1 MGIFTDIATSSGGA
15 LLQGVLDEAD
25 NIAKQDAQTNAIVA
39 QNALDKENEAFKK
52 TELAFK
58 HRDELVKTI
67 VANAEEFGIVPGDLT
82 IEQIADR
89 LVGKV
94 FNNQRSIF
102 ELPNFASVSNA
113 FARNLAK
120 LPGEEIILDNPYI
133 ASQDLFNQ
141 EAEKHS
147 ARISAITKMPKADK
161 LLHNIKKAES
171 KVESPEVMF
180 NKAMTIAP
188 ISAKAYG
195 ILGFYPDSKE
205 GRDALAFQKTSLI
218 VANARFYHP
227 DDPKARAQFMER
239 KLFENQI
246 DPFAAL
252 QFKNPMNFRQIT
264 SVLDQMSANT
274 STQMLML
281 TNKMNNPELT
291 EEGRL
296 EIKGQ
301 IDQLVLEQMR
311 QVNNASSIAIMQ
323 MVGRNVPVDQS
334 MINTEAPT
342 LDEGATGA
350 QIKTGERK
358 IKPQRLGGK
367 DKTIK
372 KDEVKQ
378 QPKKKESILTP
389 GLKFKNRGEGVELGE
404 MDTLPTAEEK
414 KATKPNPGAGA
425 VSRGKRRDNKT
436 VKVDEQKQED
446 TIQQDDILP
455 DDGFIQPDSISALQ
469 ADFRLNTVNKNY
481 IINQWSKKY
490 QGEDNVADRR
500 RVNRDLLF
508 RSVKI
513 PEEAESQ
520 IAQVAEVFAGQNNFT
535 EDNIMEMLGA
545 IGFFES
551 KYRTKVQKDGGPA
564 RSYWQVEPKTAKDIL
579 KQNMQAS
586 NPILGQKFND
596 LFKDKYADQ
605 IGDGTALQYFASLND
620 KQLSNL
626 LENDGLFAAAMAGF
640 KVVTTFDAFNTKGA

>member
-25 NIAKQDAQTNAIVA
+25 NIARQDAQTNAVVA

-58 HRDELVKTI
+58 HKDELVKTI
-67 VANAEEFGIVPGDLT
+67 IANAEEFGIVPGELT
-82 IEQIADR
+82 VDQIADR
-89 LVGKV
+89 LVSKV

-102 ELPNFASVSNA
+102 ELPNFASVSTA

-147 ARISAITKMPKADK
+147 ARISAITKMPKADR
-161 LLHNIKKAES
+161 LLHNIKKAEE

-188 ISAKAYG
+188 LSAKAYG

-227 DDPKARAQFMER
+227 DDPNARAQFVER

-252 QFKNPMNFRQIT
+252 QFTSPMNFRQIT
-264 SVLDQMSANT
+264 NVLDQMSANV
-274 STQMLML
+274 SGQMLIL

-296 EIKGQ
+296 EIKDQ
-301 IDQLVLEQMR
+301 IDNLILEQMK
-311 QVNNASSIAIMQ
+311 QVNNASGIAVRQ
-323 MVGRNVPVDQS
+323 VAGKNVPVDRS
-334 MINTEAPT
+334 MISTEAPT
-342 LDEGATGA
+342 VDQDTISIDQDKRKIRPSRFGNR
-350 QIKTGERK
+350 KK
-358 IKPQRLGGK
+358 IKPDDSEDDSKKQP
-367 DKTIK
+367 IK
-372 KDEVKQ
+372 RPNLKRGVLSRNQNTELDETDTK
-378 QPKKKESILTP
+378 
-389 GLKFKNRGEGVELGE
+389 RGRI
-404 MDTLPTAEEK
+404 P
-414 KATKPNPGAGA
+414 
-425 VSRGKRRDNKT
+425 RGNKGT
-436 VKVDEQKQED
+436 VKVDEQKQEN
-446 TIQQDDILP
+446 IIEQDDMLP
-455 DDGFIQPDSISALQ
+455 DDGTIQPDSISALQ
-469 ADFRLNTVNKNY
+469 ADFKLDTVNKNY

-490 QGEDNVADRR
+490 QGKDRLIDR
-500 RVNRDLLF
+500 LRVNKELTLGSFD
-508 RSVKI
+508 V
-513 PEEAESQ
+513 PDEAQLQ
-520 IAQVAEVFAGQNNFT
+520 IAQVADVFKGQNNFT
-535 EDNIMEMLGA
+535 EDNIMEMLSA

-551 KYRTKVQKDGGPA
+551 KYQTKVQREGGPA
-564 RSYWQVEPKTAKDIL
+564 RSYWQVEPETAKDIL
-579 KQNMQAS
+579 KQNMQAN

>member
-25 NIAKQDAQTNAIVA
+25 NIARQDAQTNAVVA
-39 QNALDKENEAFKK
+39 QNALEKENEAFKK

-82 IEQIADR
+82 IEQMADR

-102 ELPNFASVSNA
+102 ELPNFASVSTA
-113 FARNLAK
+113 FAKNLAK
-120 LPGEEIILDNPYI
+120 LPGEEIVLDNPYI

-141 EAEKHS
+141 EAELHS

-161 LLHNIKKAES
+161 LLHNIKKAEE

-301 IDQLVLEQMR
+301 IDNLTLEQMR
-311 QVNNASSIAIMQ
+311 QVNNASNIAIMQ

-334 MINTEAPT
+334 MINTEAPIV
-342 LDEGATGA
+342 DEGATGA
-350 QIKTGERK
+350 QIESDERK
-358 IKPQRLGGK
+358 IKPQRFGTK
-367 DKTIK
+367 RKTITQ
-372 KDEVKQ
+372 DEPKQ

-389 GLKFKNRGEGVELGE
+389 GLKLKKDKKDDEV
-404 MDTLPTAEEK
+404 DTTEEIK
-414 KATKPNPGAGA
+414 GTTTQPSPGSGGIQG
-425 VSRGKRRDNKT
+425 SRGAPKGT

-446 TIQQDDILP
+446 TIQQDDMLP
-455 DDGFIQPDSISALQ
+455 DDGTIQPDSISALQ

-490 QGEDNVADRR
+490 QGQDNVADRR

-579 KQNMQAS
+579 KQNMQAN

>member
-15 LLQGVLDEAD
+15 ILQGVLDEAD
-25 NIAKQDAQTNAIVA
+25 NIARQDAQTNAVVA

-58 HRDELVKTI
+58 HKDELVKTI
-67 VANAEEFGIVPGDLT
+67 VANAEEFGIVAGELT
-82 IEQIADR
+82 VDQIADR
-89 LVGKV
+89 LVSKV

-102 ELPNFASVSNA
+102 ELPNFASVSTA

-147 ARISAITKMPKADK
+147 ARISAITKMPKADR
-161 LLHNIKKAES
+161 LLHNIKKAEE

-188 ISAKAYG
+188 LSAKAYG

-227 DDPKARAQFMER
+227 DDPNARAQFVER

-252 QFKNPMNFRQIT
+252 QFTAPMNYRQIGN
-264 SVLDQMSANT
+264 VLDQMSANT

-296 EIKGQ
+296 EIKDQ
-301 IDQLVLEQMR
+301 IDNLTLEQMR
-311 QVNNASSIAIMQ
+311 QVNNASKVVTMQIA
-323 MVGRNVPVDQS
+323 GKNVPVDQS
-334 MINTEAPT
+334 MISTEAPIVN
-342 LDEGATGA
+342 DGSTGA
-350 QIKTGERK
+350 QIETGERK
-358 IKPQRLGGK
+358 IKPQRFGTK
-367 DKTIK
+367 RKTITQ
-372 KDEVKQ
+372 DEPKQ

-389 GLKFKNRGEGVELGE
+389 GLKLKKRGEDTELGE
-404 MDTLPTAEEK
+404 MDTTAEEK
-414 KATKPNPGAGA
+414 KVTIPNPGSGGIRG
-425 VSRGKRRDNKT
+425 SRGTKKRGT
-436 VKVDEQKQED
+436 VKVDEQKQEAM
-446 TIQQDDILP
+446 IEGDDA
-455 DDGFIQPDSISALQ
+455 QVMQ
-469 ADFRLNTVNKNY
+469 ADFKLDTVNKNY

-490 QGEDNVADRR
+490 QGKDKLIDRL
-500 RVNRDLLF
+500 RVNKELTLGSFD
-508 RSVKI
+508 V
-513 PEEAESQ
+513 PDEAQLQ
-520 IAQVAEVFAGQNNFT
+520 IAQVADVFEGQNNFT
-535 EDNIMEMLGA
+535 EDNIMEMLSA

-551 KYRTKVQKDGGPA
+551 KYQTKVQREGGPA
-564 RSYWQVEPKTAKDIL
+564 RSYWQVEPETAKDIL
-579 KQNMQAS
+579 KQNIQAN
-586 NPILGQKFND
+586 NPILGQKFNN
-596 LFKDKYADQ
+596 LFKNKYADQ
-605 IGDGTALQYFASLND
+605 IGDKTALEYFASLNN
-620 KQLSNL
+620 KELSNL

>member
-15 LLQGVLDEAD
+15 ILQGVLDEAD
-25 NIAKQDAQTNAIVA
+25 NIARQDAQLNETVA
-39 QNALDKENEAFKK
+39 ANALNKENEAFKK

-58 HRDELVKTI
+58 HRAELVKTI
-67 VANAEEFGIVPGDLT
+67 VENADEFGIVPGDLT
-82 IEQIADR
+82 IEQTADR

-102 ELPNFASVSNA
+102 ELPNFASVSTA

-133 ASQDLFNQ
+133 PSQDLFNQ

-147 ARISAITKMPKADK
+147 ARISAISKMPKADK
-161 LLHNIKKAES
+161 LLHNIQKAEA
-171 KVESPEVMF
+171 KVESPEAMF
-180 NKAMTIAP
+180 NKAMAIAP

-252 QFKNPMNFRQIT
+252 QFKNPMNFRQI
-264 SVLDQMSANT
+264 SNVLDQMSANT
-274 STQMLML
+274 SNEVFRL
-281 TNKMNNPELT
+281 TTLLNNPELT
-291 EEGRL
+291 EEARL

-301 IDQLVLEQMR
+301 IDNLTLEQMR

-334 MINTEAPT
+334 MINTEAPIV
-342 LDEGATGA
+342 DEGATGA
-350 QIKTGERK
+350 QIEQKKTK
-358 IKPQRLGGK
+358 PKPQRLGSK

-389 GLKFKNRGEGVELGE
+389 GLKFKNRGEDTELGK
-404 MDTLPTAEEK
+404 MDTTAEEK
-414 KATKPNPGAGA
+414 KVTKPNPGAGSL
-425 VSRGKRRDNKT
+425 SRGKRKDSKT

-446 TIQQDDILP
+446 TIEQDDMLP
-455 DDGFIQPDSISALQ
+455 DDGTIQPDSISALQ
-469 ADFRLNTVNKNY
+469 ASLKEKFGEGPTTFQKLNKNKNVEFAY
-481 IINQWSKKY
+481 NYLNKTLSPEASAALLGNMYAEGSNFAFDQEEKTNRKNKGYGLFQFTDVRDGEGHKTEYFKY
-490 QGEDNVADRR
+490 LDTTNKD
-500 RVNRDLLF
+500 D
-508 RSVKI
+508 SI
-513 PEEAESQ
+513 ESQ
-520 IAQVAEVFAGQNNFT
+520 IDYVM
-535 EDNIMEMLGA
+535 DNINKGIGYDIGA
-545 IGFFES
+545 GNREKLKEIFKTGTVREITEAFHNIFE
-551 KYRTKVQKDGGPA
+551 RPQPG
-564 RSYWQVEPKTAKDIL
+564 
-579 KQNMQAS
+579 
-586 NPILGQKFND
+586 
-596 LFKDKYADQ
+596 
-605 IGDGTALQYFASLND
+605 SLN
-620 KQLSNL
+620 KRIN
-626 LENDGLFAAAMAGF
+626 FAEQAF
-640 KVVTTFDAFNTKGA
+640 TFYRGI

>member
-1 MGIFTDIATSSGGA
+1 MGIFTDFATSSGGA

-25 NIAKQDAQTNAIVA
+25 NIARQDAQTNAVVA
-39 QNALDKENEAFKK
+39 QNALDKENEAFKL

-58 HRDELVKTI
+58 NREQLTKDFINNAGELGI
-67 VANAEEFGIVPGDLT
+67 VAGELT
-82 IEQIADR
+82 IDQIADR
-89 LVGKV
+89 LVGNI

-102 ELPNFASVSNA
+102 EQKDYKLVSRDVA
-113 FARNLAK
+113 KFLARDMGK
-120 LPGEEIILDNPYI
+120 EITINNPYI
-133 ASQDLFNQ
+133 AAQDLFNQ
-141 EAEKHS
+141 EKEKHS
-147 ARISAITKMPKADK
+147 ARISAITKMPKADR
-161 LLHNIKKAES
+161 LLHNIKKAEA

-188 ISAKAYG
+188 LSAKAYG
-195 ILGFYPDSKE
+195 ILGYYPDTKE

-227 DDPKARAQFMER
+227 DDPKARAKFMER
-239 KLFENQI
+239 KLYENQI

-264 SVLDQMSANT
+264 NVLDQLSSNT
-274 STQMLML
+274 SSEVFRL
-281 TNKMNNPELT
+281 TTLLNNPELT
-291 EEGRL
+291 EEARL

-301 IDQLVLEQMR
+301 IDNLTLEQMR

-323 MVGRNVPVDQS
+323 MAGKNVPVDQS
-334 MINTEAPT
+334 MINTEAPIV
-342 LDEGATGA
+342 DEGATGA
-350 QIKTGERK
+350 QIEQEKAK
-358 IKPQRLGGK
+358 PKPQRLGGK
-367 DKTIK
+367 KKTITQ
-372 KDEVKQ
+372 DEPKQ

-389 GLKFKNRGEGVELGE
+389 GLKLKKRGEDTELGE
-404 MDTLPTAEEK
+404 MDTTAEEK
-414 KATKPNPGAGA
+414 KVTIPNPGSGGIRG
-425 VSRGKRRDNKT
+425 SRGTKKRGT
-436 VKVDEQKQED
+436 VKVDEQKQEAM
-446 TIQQDDILP
+446 IEGDDA
-455 DDGFIQPDSISALQ
+455 QVMQ
-469 ADFRLNTVNKNY
+469 ADFKLDTVNKNY

-490 QGEDNVADRR
+490 QGQDNVADRR

-579 KQNMQAS
+579 KQNMQAN

-620 KQLSNL
+620 KQSSNL

>member
-1 MGIFTDIATSSGGA
+1 MGIFTDFATSSGGA

-25 NIAKQDAQTNAIVA
+25 NIARQDAQTNAVVA

-58 HRDELVKTI
+58 HKDELIKTI
-67 VANAEEFGIVPGDLT
+67 VANAEEFGIVAGELT
-82 IEQIADR
+82 VDQIADR
-89 LVGKV
+89 LVSKV

-102 ELPNFASVSNA
+102 ELPNFASVSTA
-113 FARNLAK
+113 FAKNLAK
-120 LPGEEIILDNPYI
+120 LPGEEIVLDNPYI

-161 LLHNIKKAES
+161 LLHNIKKAEA

-227 DDPKARAQFMER
+227 NDPMARAQFMER

-264 SVLDQMSANT
+264 SVLDQMSSNV

-281 TNKMNNPELT
+281 TNKMNSPDLT

-301 IDQLVLEQMR
+301 IDQLVLEQMK
-311 QVNNASSIAIMQ
+311 QVNNASSIAIMTMARQ
-323 MVGRNVPVDQS
+323 NVPVDQS
-334 MINTEAPT
+334 MISTEAPT

-350 QIKTGERK
+350 QIEQEKTEP
-358 IKPQRLGGK
+358 KPQRLGGK
-367 DKTIK
+367 KKTITQ
-372 KDEVKQ
+372 DEPKQ

-389 GLKFKNRGEGVELGE
+389 GLKLKKDKKDDEV
-404 MDTLPTAEEK
+404 DTTEEIK
-414 KATKPNPGAGA
+414 GATTQPNPGAGA
-425 VSRGKRRDNKT
+425 IQGSRGAPRGT
-436 VKVDEQKQED
+436 VKVDEQKQEAM
-446 TIQQDDILP
+446 IEGDDA
-455 DDGFIQPDSISALQ
+455 QVMQ

-490 QGEDNVADRR
+490 QGEDNDADRR

-551 KYRTKVQKDGGPA
+551 KYRTKVQKGKGPA

-579 KQNMQAS
+579 KQNIQAN

-640 KVVTTFDAFNTKGA
+640 KVVTTFDPFNSKGA

>member
-25 NIAKQDAQTNAIVA
+25 NIARQDAQTNAVVA

-82 IEQIADR
+82 IEQMADR

-102 ELPNFASVSNA
+102 ELPNFASVSTA
-113 FARNLAK
+113 FAKNLAK
-120 LPGEEIILDNPYI
+120 LPGEEIVLDNPYI

-161 LLHNIKKAES
+161 LLHNIKKAEA

-227 DDPKARAQFMER
+227 DDPNARAQFVEK
-239 KLFENQI
+239 KLYENQI

-252 QFKNPMNFRQIT
+252 QFTAPMNYRQIGN
-264 SVLDQMSANT
+264 VLDQMSANT

-296 EIKGQ
+296 EIKDQ
-301 IDQLVLEQMR
+301 IDNLTLEQMR
-311 QVNNASSIAIMQ
+311 QVNNASKIVTMQIA
-323 MVGRNVPVDQS
+323 GKNVPVDQS
-334 MINTEAPT
+334 MINTEAPIV
-342 LDEGATGA
+342 DEGATGA
-350 QIKTGERK
+350 QIETDKRK
-358 IKPQRLGGK
+358 IKPKSQLLPDTSKRLK
-367 DKTIK
+367 PK
-372 KDEVKQ
+372 KDEVKK

-389 GLKFKNRGEGVELGE
+389 GLKLKKDKKDDEV
-404 MDTLPTAEEK
+404 DTTEEIK
-414 KATKPNPGAGA
+414 GTTTQPNPGAGA
-425 VSRGKRRDNKT
+425 LSRGKRRGSKT

-446 TIQQDDILP
+446 TIQQDDMLP

-469 ADFRLNTVNKNY
+469 AGLVSNNKFIKRIMDDEGKPFLEATKVFDDEKNFTIGY
-481 IINQWSKKY
+481 GRNNASIKKGDKITLEEA
-490 QGEDNVADRR
+490 QKNLAED
-500 RVNRDLLF
+500 
-508 RSVKI
+508 VKI
-513 PEEAESQ
+513 RLEEIQDLIPNFSNLSDQLQLALFSEYYRGSIRQSPKTVKLINEGRFSEAAAEFLDNDEYRNAVDRGRRG
-520 IAQVAEVFAGQNNFT
+520 IRKRMKRVFNLLRREGT
-535 EDNIMEMLGA
+535 ED
-545 IGFFES
+545 S
-551 KYRTKVQKDGGPA
+551 PA
-564 RSYWQVEPKTAKDIL
+564 V
-579 KQNMQAS
+579 
-586 NPILGQKFND
+586 
-596 LFKDKYADQ
+596 
-605 IGDGTALQYFASLND
+605 
-620 KQLSNL
+620 
-626 LENDGLFAAAMAGF
+626 
-640 KVVTTFDAFNTKGA
+640 

>member
-25 NIAKQDAQTNAIVA
+25 NIARQDAQTNAVVA

-58 HRDELVKTI
+58 HKDELIKTI
-67 VANAEEFGIVPGDLT
+67 VANAEEFGIVAGELT
-82 IEQIADR
+82 VDQIADR
-89 LVGKV
+89 LVSKV

-102 ELPNFASVSNA
+102 ELPNFASVSTA

-161 LLHNIKKAES
+161 LLHNIKKAEE

-205 GRDALAFQKTSLI
+205 GRDALNFTKTSLI

-227 DDPKARAQFMER
+227 DDPMARAQFMEK

-301 IDQLVLEQMR
+301 IDQLVLEQMK
-311 QVNNASSIAIMQ
+311 QVNNASSIAIMTMARQ
-323 MVGRNVPVDQS
+323 NVPVDQS
-334 MINTEAPT
+334 MISTKAPIVE
-342 LDEGATGA
+342 D
-350 QIKTGERK
+350 KK
-358 IKPQRLGGK
+358 I
-367 DKTIK
+367 I
-372 KDEVKQ
+372 
-378 QPKKKESILTP
+378 PKK
-389 GLKFKNRGEGVELGE
+389 
-404 MDTLPTAEEK
+404 EEK
-414 KATKPNPGAGA
+414 KKGVLEKVGEIIPGGDFDKKFAIQESEKA
-425 VSRGKRRDNKT
+425 KA
-436 VKVDEQKQED
+436 KQEKNKNKPTVQEEQED
-446 TIQQDDILP
+446 MLP
-455 DDGFIQPDSISALQ
+455 DDGTIRSDSISALQ
-469 ADFRLNTVNKNY
+469 AGLVGNDKFIKRIMQDEGEPFLEATKVFDDEKNFTIGYGRNNASIKKGDKITVEQAQKNLA
-481 IINQWSKKY
+481 
-490 QGEDNVADRR
+490 ED
-500 RVNRDLLF
+500 
-508 RSVKI
+508 VKI
-513 PEEAESQ
+513 RLEEIQDLIPNFSNLSDQLQLALFSEYYRGSVRQSPKTVKLINEGRFSEAAAEFLDNDEYRNAVDRGRRG
-520 IAQVAEVFAGQNNFT
+520 IRKRMKRVFNLLRREGT
-535 EDNIMEMLGA
+535 ED
-545 IGFFES
+545 S
-551 KYRTKVQKDGGPA
+551 PA
-564 RSYWQVEPKTAKDIL
+564 V
-579 KQNMQAS
+579 
-586 NPILGQKFND
+586 
-596 LFKDKYADQ
+596 
-605 IGDGTALQYFASLND
+605 
-620 KQLSNL
+620 
-626 LENDGLFAAAMAGF
+626 
-640 KVVTTFDAFNTKGA
+640 

>member
-1 MGIFTDIATSSGGA
+1 MGIFTDFATSSGGA

-25 NIAKQDAQTNAIVA
+25 NIARQDAQTNAVVA
-39 QNALDKENEAFKK
+39 QDALNKENEAFKK

-58 HRDELVKTI
+58 HKDELVKTI
-67 VANAEEFGIVPGDLT
+67 IANAEEFGIVPGELT
-82 IEQIADR
+82 VDQIADR
-89 LVGKV
+89 LVSKV

-102 ELPNFASVSNA
+102 ELPNFASVSTA

-147 ARISAITKMPKADK
+147 ARISAITKMPKADR
-161 LLHNIKKAES
+161 LLHNIKKAEA

-188 ISAKAYG
+188 LSAKAYG

-227 DDPKARAQFMER
+227 DDPNARAQFVER
-239 KLFENQI
+239 KLYENQI

-252 QFKNPMNFRQIT
+252 QFTAPMNYRQIGN
-264 SVLDQMSANT
+264 VLDQMSANT

-296 EIKGQ
+296 EIKDQ
-301 IDQLVLEQMR
+301 IDNLTLEQMR
-311 QVNNASSIAIMQ
+311 QVNNASKVVTMQIA
-323 MVGRNVPVDQS
+323 GRNVPVDQS
-334 MINTEAPT
+334 MISTEAPIV
-342 LDEGATGA
+342 DDGSTGA
-350 QIKTGERK
+350 QIEGDKRK
-358 IKPQRLGGK
+358 IKPQRFGNK
-367 DKTIK
+367 KKFIK
-372 KDEVKQ
+372 QDETKE

-389 GLKFKNRGEGVELGE
+389 GLKLKKRGEDTELGE
-404 MDTLPTAEEK
+404 MDTTAEEK
-414 KATKPNPGAGA
+414 KVTIPNPGSGA

-446 TIQQDDILP
+446 TIEQDDMLP
-455 DDGFIQPDSISALQ
+455 DDGTIQPDSISALQ
-469 ADFRLNTVNKNY
+469 ADFKLDTVNKNY

-490 QGEDNVADRR
+490 QGKDRLIDR
-500 RVNRDLLF
+500 LRVNKELTLGSFD
-508 RSVKI
+508 V
-513 PEEAESQ
+513 PDEAQLQ
-520 IAQVAEVFAGQNNFT
+520 IAQVADVFKGQNNFT
-535 EDNIMEMLGA
+535 EDNIMEMLSA

-551 KYRTKVQKDGGPA
+551 KYQTKVQREGGPA
-564 RSYWQVEPKTAKDIL
+564 RSYWQVEPETAKDIL
-579 KQNMQAS
+579 KQNIQAN
-586 NPILGQKFND
+586 NPILGQKFNN
-596 LFKDKYADQ
+596 LFKNKYADQ
-605 IGDGTALQYFASLND
+605 IGDKTALEYFASLNN
-620 KQLSNL
+620 KELSNL